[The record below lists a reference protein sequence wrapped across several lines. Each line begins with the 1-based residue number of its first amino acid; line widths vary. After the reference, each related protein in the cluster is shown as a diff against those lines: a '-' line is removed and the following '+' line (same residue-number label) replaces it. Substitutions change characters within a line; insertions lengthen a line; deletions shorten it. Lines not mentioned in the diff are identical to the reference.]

1 MWEPLQLPVWVG
13 GGDVVVVGKCQFV
26 KMEMFGKNISI
37 LTNFSQNTA
46 REAVERQ
53 AGEHSAATLLILRAG
68 DPQGCRAGL
77 LGMS

>member
-1 MWEPLQLPVWVG
+1 
-13 GGDVVVVGKCQFV
+13 
-26 KMEMFGKNISI
+26 MEMFGKNISI